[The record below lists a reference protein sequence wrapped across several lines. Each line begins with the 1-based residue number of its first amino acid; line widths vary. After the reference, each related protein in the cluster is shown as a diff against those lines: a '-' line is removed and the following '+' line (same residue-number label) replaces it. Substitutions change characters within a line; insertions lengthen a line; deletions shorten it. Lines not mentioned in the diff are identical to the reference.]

1 MKITDLKPRIVAVY
15 AGRFHPFHHG
25 HAEVFR
31 ELANK
36 FGIANT
42 YITTSGKVDP
52 NNSPFSFDE
61 KRLMM
66 QAAGVPTDHVVEEI
80 VPYAPV
86 NLPQKLSLDPDKDV
100 MVFGVGSKDMQE
112 DPRFAF
118 TPLKD
123 GTPSYFQQWPGK
135 NLMSFSNKKNP
146 DGTRA
151 GHGYV
156 YPVSD
161 VQFTIAGKQINSASA
176 IRELYRGA
184 DEEGKITILND
195 LYPGADTGT
204 LKKVKKI
211 FDTKLGQ

>member
-1 MKITDLKPRIVAVY
+1 MKITDLAPRIIAVY

-31 ELANK
+31 ELASK

-52 NNSPFSFDE
+52 NKSPFSFDE
-61 KRLMM
+61 KKIMM
-66 QAAGVPTDHVVEEI
+66 QAAGVPAGNVVEET

-86 NLPQKLSLDPDKDV
+86 NLPQKLAADPNRDI
-100 MVFGVGSKDMQE
+100 MVFGVGQKDMAE

-123 GTPSYFQQWPGK
+123 GTASYFQKYTGK
-135 NLMSFSNKKNP
+135 NMMPFSTKKND

-156 YPVSD
+156 IPVAD
-161 VQFTIAGKQINSASA
+161 VEFSIAGKKINSASQ
-176 IRELYRGA
+176 IRELYKSA
-184 DEEGKITILND
+184 DVEQRLQILNE
-195 LYPGADTGT
+195 LYPDGGA
-204 LKKVKKI
+204 KVNSIKRI
-211 FDTKLGQ
+211 FDAKLG